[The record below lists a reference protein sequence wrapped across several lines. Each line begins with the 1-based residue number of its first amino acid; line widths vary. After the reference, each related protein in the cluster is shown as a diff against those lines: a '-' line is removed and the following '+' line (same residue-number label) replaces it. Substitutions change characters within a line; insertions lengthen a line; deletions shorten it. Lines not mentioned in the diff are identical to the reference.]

1 MYTRFL
7 NVLTLNL
14 HEILKYQEKLTY
26 LAADR

>member
-26 LAADR
+26 FAAEE